1 MTVLLLAL
9 VALVVTSALVALD
22 VSLDDPAGLGR
33 REPPRSH
40 PPELFDPRARTR

>member
-1 MTVLLLAL
+1 MLVLLILIGVAVLA
-9 VALVVTSALVALD
+9 ALVALD

-40 PPELFDPRARTR
+40 PRETFDPLRSRLI